1 MDVILIILGFAAISW
16 YWLDTRRAHEIT
28 LGICRH
34 ICQHHGMTLLDETV
48 ALDKITLQRDPAGQM
63 RFHRK
68 YLFEFTDNVAVRH
81 QGYITLFGTRL
92 DAYSMG
98 DGHIINSQ

>member
-1 MDVILIILGFAAISW
+1 MDVILIILGFGAVTW
-16 YWLDTRRAHEIT
+16 FWLDSRRAHEMT

-34 ICQHHGMTLLDETV
+34 ICQHHEMLLLDDTI
-48 ALDKITLQRDPAGQM
+48 ALDKLSLRRDAGGQL

-68 YLFEFTDNVAVRH
+68 YTFEFTDNVAIRH
-81 QGYITLFGTRL
+81 QGFIMLFGTHL

-98 DGHIINSQ
+98 DGNVVYTQ